1 LCSANRY
8 GAPRIEVVGVYRLD
22 VPEDLFREQFDILYG
37 DPMSDEERVE
47 AEKQCREQLSSVV
60 LIELLVE
67 NRDASFSISDFS
79 QPQGWSAERK
89 LAGRV
94 G

>member
-1 LCSANRY
+1 
-8 GAPRIEVVGVYRLD
+8 
-22 VPEDLFREQFDILYG
+22 
-37 DPMSDEERVE
+37 MSDEERVE